1 MNRKW
6 NKRERITELMELRS
20 TYLSLMLLLEC
31 LPYPVL
37 RLVPDPR
44 YLAKHLL
51 SANIIRPIS
60 VAHACLIQCETIH
73 MSYLPFSYR

>member
-1 MNRKW
+1 
-6 NKRERITELMELRS
+6 MELSS

-44 YLAKHLL
+44 YLPKHLL
-51 SANIIRPIS
+51 SANIVSPIS
-60 VAHACLIQCETIH
+60 VAHARLIQCETIH
-73 MSYLPFSYR
+73 MSYLSLSYR